1 MKVLLINSLPDG
13 GAAASDDWD
22 TAQEDIGAFPPIGMS
37 YVAGYLV
44 ERTNH
49 DVKILDAVA
58 ERLGYDEIEKRVLEL
73 KPDIVGTSVFTP
85 TFYGNLFLA
94 RLVKRILPDCYVC
107 MGGIKHVEM
116 FLDETLSHP
125 EIDFVV
131 RGEGEE
137 IFSNLLNALENK
149 EPLHLVDGIS
159 YVDNGAVVSPGKP
172 GYIEKLD
179 SFPMP
184 AFDLLPLHLY
194 NNKIGSGKRT
204 GTISTSRGCPYDCVF
219 CDRPYRSFRQY
230 SIGRV
235 LEEVEYHHKQ
245 GIREFMIFDD
255 MFNITPKRAMEVSD
269 ALAEHYPDITWCFR
283 GRADRINEELVDS
296 LKRSHCYQVM
306 FGLEVTTDEHLVAI
320 KKKITIE
327 KFLNGINMCKKAGI
341 KTSANF
347 IMGFPFHKT
356 RQDIEQMSRFSRECG
371 IDYAQFN
378 ILLPYAG
385 TESYKQ
391 GVERKI
397 IPADWWSNYI
407 KNPEPNAYIPIWDE
421 HLSRRELSE
430 LLKMSYQKFYFS
442 PQKMVARVL
451 EIRSFSELKMKM
463 LGFLT
468 IIGLG
473 GYRRVKQANLA
484 KRNEMPNYLARS

>member
-1 MKVLLINSLPDG
+1 MKVLLINSLPDS
-13 GAAASDDWD
+13 GAAATDDWD

-37 YVAGYLV
+37 YIAGYLV

-49 DVKILDAVA
+49 EVKILDSVA
-58 ERLGYDEIEKRVLEL
+58 ERLGYDEIEKRILEFN
-73 KPDIVGTSVFTP
+73 PDMVGSSVFTP

-94 RLVKRILPDCYVC
+94 KLVKKVLPKCYVC

-116 FLDETLSHP
+116 FLEETLGHP

-137 IFSNLLNALENK
+137 IFANLLDALEQSK
-149 EPLHLVDGIS
+149 PLESINGIS
-159 YVDNGAVVSPGKP
+159 YVENGTLVSHGKA
-172 GYIEKLD
+172 GYIDDLD

-204 GTISTSRGCPYDCVF
+204 GTLSTSRGCPYDCVF
-219 CDRPYRSFRQY
+219 CDRPYRSFREY
-230 SIGRV
+230 SIDRV
-235 LEEVEYHHKQ
+235 LAEVEHHYKQ
-245 GIREFMIFDD
+245 GIREFMFFDD
-255 MFNITPKRAMEVSD
+255 MFNITPKRTLDVSE
-269 ALAEHYPDITWCFR
+269 ALADHYPDITWSFR
-283 GRADRINEELVDS
+283 GRADRLNEEVVKS
-296 LKRSHCYQVM
+296 LKRSNCTQVM
-306 FGLEVTTDEHLVAI
+306 FGLEVTTDEHLIAI

-327 KFLNGINMCKKAGI
+327 KFLHGVKICKEKGI

-356 RQDIEQMSRFSRECG
+356 VKDIEQMSQFSRKCG

-391 GVERKI
+391 GVAQNI
-397 IPADWWSNYI
+397 IPGDWWSNYI
-407 KNPEPNAYIPIWDE
+407 KDPKPNAYIPIWDE
-421 HLSRRELSE
+421 YLSRKELSE
-430 LLKMSYQKFYFS
+430 SLKMCYQKFYLS
-442 PQKMVARVL
+442 PPKVVARVL
-451 EIRSFSELKMKM
+451 EVRSFSELKMKA